1 MKSKIFFSFLL
12 LLLFA
17 ISSTFGQNYSST
29 NKKAIGLFQQA
40 EELVRLRKFNEAI
53 RALQASIDKD
63 PNFVEAYYKLGG
75 IYKLLGNSEDGKRYY
90 YKAAEILPNDK
101 RFYFGYF
108 TAAEYYFSE
117 GDYESAK
124 KYFQMMLD
132 LKPND
137 KKITED
143 ATQLLAKAEFGIKA
157 KQNPLPFKPVMMSPK
172 INRFFI
178 HGYPVLTADQQ
189 TLIYYKKD
197 GLTPKDDEDI
207 VVSNKIDGEWSD
219 PYSISTNINTKFN
232 EGAASL
238 SGDGK
243 VLVFTSC
250 NRDDGFGSCD
260 LYISYKNGEAWSEP
274 VNLGAGIN
282 SPSWDSEPSISAD
295 GKTIYFSSLRRG
307 GFGKEDIWYTR
318 MNENGEW
325 SPAKNLGKPINTPGR
340 EVAPFIHANGK
351 SLYFSSTYHMG
362 MGGLD
367 IFSSELT
374 DTTWSEP
381 VNLGYP
387 LNGPSNDAT
396 IFITCD
402 SKKGFYTVYEKK
414 DMRTSKAFLYEFE
427 VPEQIQQKHKSTYA
441 KGKVVDA
448 VTKKPIGAKV
458 ELVDL
463 KSGKVSQ
470 WVWSD
475 SVNGDYLIVLTEG
488 SEYALHVS
496 KPGYMFKSVHFDF
509 LNPQVFDALA
519 LDVYLDPVQT
529 GAAVVLNNIFFAS
542 GSFALEEKSKTEL
555 DKISTFLKQNPKVN
569 IEFGGHTDDIG
580 ADSDNLLLS
589 TNRARAVFEYLVKS
603 GVEGSRMKYKGYGE
617 TKPLVPNTSDENRQ
631 INRRIEFKIL

>member
-1 MKSKIFFSFLL
+1 MKSKIFFSFIF
-12 LLLFA
+12 LLFFSLSA
-17 ISSTFGQNYSST
+17 SFGQNYSST
-29 NKKAIGLFQQA
+29 NKKAIGLFQEA

-63 PNFVEAYYKLGG
+63 PNFVEAHYKLGG
-75 IYKLLGNSEDGKRYY
+75 IFKLLGNSEEGKQHF
-90 YKAAEILPNDK
+90 YKAAAILPNDK

-108 TAAEYYFSE
+108 TAAEFYFND

-124 KYFQMMLD
+124 RYFQMMLD

-137 KKITED
+137 KKITDE
-143 ATQLLAKAEFGIKA
+143 ATQLLAKVEFGIKA
-157 KQNPLPFKPVMMSPK
+157 KQNPLPFKPVIMSSK
-172 INRFFI
+172 INRFYI

-189 TLIYYKKD
+189 TIIYYKKN
-197 GLTPKDDEDI
+197 GLTHNDDEDI
-207 VVSNKIDGEWSD
+207 VVSDKVNGEWSD

-250 NRDDGFGSCD
+250 NRQDGFGSCD
-260 LYISYKNGEAWSEP
+260 LYVSYKIGDAWSEP
-274 VNLGAGIN
+274 VNLGANIN
-282 SPSWDSEPSISAD
+282 SPTWESEPTISAD

-307 GFGKEDIWYTR
+307 GFGKEDIWYTK
-318 MNENGEW
+318 MDENGEW
-325 SPAKNLGKPINTPGR
+325 SPAKNLGKPVNTSGR

-351 SLYFSSTYHMG
+351 SLYFSSSYHLG

-374 DTTWSEP
+374 DSTWSEP
-381 VNLGYP
+381 ANLGYP

-414 DMRTSKAFLYEFE
+414 DMRVSKAFLYEFD
-427 VPEQIQQKHKSTYA
+427 VPEQIQEKHKSTYS
-441 KGKVVDA
+441 KGKIFDA
-448 VTKKPIGAKV
+448 VTKNPLGAKI

-463 KSGKVSQ
+463 KTGKVTQ
-470 WVWSD
+470 WVKSD
-475 SVNGDYLIVLTEG
+475 SINGGYLIVLTEG

-509 LNPQVFDALA
+509 NNPKVFDALA
-519 LDVYLDPVQT
+519 LDVYLDPVKT
-529 GAAVVLNNIFFAS
+529 GAAVVLNNIFFPS

-555 DKISTFLKQNPKVN
+555 DKISVFLKQNPKVN
-569 IEFGGHTDDIG
+569 IEFGGHTDDVG
-580 ADSDNLLLS
+580 ADKDNLTLS
-589 TNRARAVFEYLVKS
+589 TNRAKSVFDYLVKS
-603 GVEGSRMKYKGYGE
+603 GVTATRMKFKGYGE
-617 TKPLVPNTSDENRQ
+617 TKPIQPNTSEENRQ